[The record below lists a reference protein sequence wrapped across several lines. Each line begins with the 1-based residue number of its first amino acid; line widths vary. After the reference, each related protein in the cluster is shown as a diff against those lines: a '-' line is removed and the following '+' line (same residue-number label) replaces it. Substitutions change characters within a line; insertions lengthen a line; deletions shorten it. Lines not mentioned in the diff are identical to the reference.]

1 MKKKE
6 KVILDR
12 NIEAYE
18 FYQEVMIKFSD
29 IDYEHISNDKARR
42 LLGSHCR
49 IPRERQSI
57 VIDQMIKCGFLKREN
72 QKILEQDTEYENNI
86 IEIVKN

>member
-1 MKKKE
+1 MKKK
-6 KVILDR
+6 VTLDR

-29 IDYEHISNDKARR
+29 LDYQHISNDRARH

-57 VIDQMIKCGFLKREN
+57 VLEQMIKCGFLKREN
-72 QKILEQDTEYENNI
+72 QKVLEQDTEYEDCI
-86 IEIVKN
+86 IEIIKN